1 MASGTEICTEIV
13 TDEMEHFI
21 DNNTK
26 LDDEI
31 IAELSGNGVEVEN
44 LSLDELNEQLDK
56 ENFTSNE
63 IDNFDIQ
70 DDN

>member
-1 MASGTEICTEIV
+1 MASATEICTEIV
-13 TDEMEHFI
+13 TVEMEHFA

-26 LDDEI
+26 LENEI
-31 IAELSGNGVEVEN
+31 NAELSGNGVEVEN

-56 ENFTSNE
+56 ENFTFDE
-63 IDNFDIQ
+63 IDNFDNQ